1 MLLYRFVISKASVFL
16 FLSKLL
22 VVNIS
27 MPKIY
32 LEINQAIEFHVN
44 IYDTKIGDQFFKQ
57 HLDIAAQDPVRS
69 VPVITDFTK
78 YNISYF
84 LDLIEQAHQTD
95 TLDWSQYVIKPG
107 LEHFHSN
114 QVQFNA
120 MHKDLEVVA
129 GLNHYAGL
137 DSEQIKL
144 VDELHCC
151 LHSLETTEA
160 PLDYTFTERT
170 YANMSYFVDGPRNN
184 HMPEPVKFSRT
195 IQPGEIMLDYPYV
208 GKEPF
213 FCMMHSD
220 NSLLQQ
226 TCKMIDRI
234 SLNWKLHLNS
244 QPGTAWGPPPWPAD
258 VDAELTSWYY
268 QNQDDMNVLGYSLQ
282 KILDHTGF
290 CVPGAIDNLSALEY
304 MRTTPNIQVTGYQL
318 IN

>member
-1 MLLYRFVISKASVFL
+1 
-16 FLSKLL
+16 
-22 VVNIS
+22 

-32 LEINQAIEFHVN
+32 LEINQAIEFHIN
-44 IYDTKIGDQFFKQ
+44 IYDTEIGDQFFKQ
-57 HLDIAAQDPVRS
+57 HLAMSAQDPVGS

-78 YNISYF
+78 YNINYF
-84 LDLIEQAHQTD
+84 RDLIEQAHQSAA
-95 TLDWSQYVIKPG
+95 LDWSQYVIRPG
-107 LEHFHSN
+107 PEHFHSN

-137 DSEQIKL
+137 DADQIKL
-144 VDELHCC
+144 VDDLHCC

-160 PLDYTFTERT
+160 PLDYNFTQRT
-170 YANMSYFVDGPRNN
+170 YANMSYFIDSPKHNQ
-184 HMPEPVKFSRT
+184 MPESVKFSRT

-213 FCMMHSD
+213 FCMMHGD

-226 TCKMIDRI
+226 TCKMIDRV

-244 QPGTAWGPPPWPAD
+244 QPGYTWGPPPWPAD
-258 VDAELTSWYY
+258 VDAELTAWYY
-268 QNQDDMNVLGYSLQ
+268 KNKADMDMLGYSLQ
-282 KILDHTGF
+282 KILAHTGF
-290 CVPGAIDNLSALEY
+290 CVPGVIDDLSTLEY
-304 MRTTPNIQVTGYQL
+304 MRTTPNVQVTGYQL